1 MGVVLS
7 TRFFLTSA
15 RNQEIKS
22 EMNGDISSDTTGEKK
37 MKTDRGKL
45 ETTTLGGG
53 YFCVWRRYLKA

>member
-7 TRFFLTSA
+7 VGSFLTGA
-15 RNQEIKS
+15 RNQDIKS
-22 EMNGDISSDTTGEKK
+22 ETNGDIFSDNTGEKK

>member
-37 MKTDRGKL
+37 MKTNRVNSKP
-45 ETTTLGGG
+45 
-53 YFCVWRRYLKA
+53 RH